1 MYVSASVT
9 HIAALVGPNYRNNVI
24 HFGNDNELKSGLLK
38 ISTKPPRVQYSY
50 DAQLSIGGLRKH
62 LAFKNRA
69 GGYGKEQM
77 RWDSFDLGLVRMAR
91 ADHAHTVALATRGHF
106 AQRSTLYFKSRHPCF
121 AHGLYVHVVAL
132 TDEGLGGRCLLL
144 FGRISRAA

>member
-69 GGYGKEQM
+69 GDQGKEQIH
-77 RWDSFDLGLVRMAR
+77 STLVLSVWPEPITRTLWPWPPVAISPNAPPFTSSRATRALRMA
-91 ADHAHTVALATRGHF
+91 
-106 AQRSTLYFKSRHPCF
+106 STC
-121 AHGLYVHVVAL
+121 
-132 TDEGLGGRCLLL
+132 TLLP
-144 FGRISRAA
+144 